1 MDRCRIL
8 LENEISIFKK
18 LVNRRKHEV
27 LQNVLVNGCSDVGFQ
42 KTQWTN
48 TSRWHWPPNHHR
60 LWKLNTGLQATWA
73 MSFSTFLQTLGPWF
87 PNEIQN
93 LLSSEKRTLDRWA
106 AVQFFF
112 LSCHLNVIFGMCLKT
127 SWFGVYA
134 NELNILARLQ
144 KRASHIRLSALYIYS
159 DKQLVEATWLRE
171 REPVF
176 SRTYESQMHW
186 KWNETARCYRAR
198 TALTRHRRGSM
209 DRDYYI
215 FFIIFTYFYYKICLL
230 LPGLV
235 AFMYLGALFSE
246 TPNTCQ

>member
-1 MDRCRIL
+1 MVQWRW
-8 LENEISIFKK
+8 FK
-18 LVNRRKHEV
+18 
-27 LQNVLVNGCSDVGFQ
+27 

-48 TSRWHWPPNHHR
+48 TSRWYCTQIITDCGNLTLDFKQLGLWASPP
-60 LWKLNTGLQATWA
+60 
-73 MSFSTFLQTLGPWF
+73 FLQTLGPWF

-112 LSCHLNVIFGMCLKT
+112 LSSHLNVIFGMCLKT

-198 TALTRHRRGSM
+198 AALTRHRRGSM

-235 AFMYLGALFSE
+235 VFMYLGALFSE
-246 TPNTCQ
+246 TRNTCQ